1 MALADRLARL
11 LGEPPA
17 PATMEIEAPRPKPA
31 PPVVLAPPA
40 EPPRRQRK
48 QAKFSYTGAKTDR
61 LNSDWRTNG
70 SGANTEIAAGLA
82 TLRNRSSDLAR
93 NNPYAL
99 KALESLT
106 ANIVSSGIRARWGD
120 TRTQEL
126 WDAWTVDAD
135 VGSDLDLYGL
145 QMLAVRSW
153 LERGDTVIRRRWR
166 RLDDPLAVPFQI
178 EVMEGDF
185 LDHQKTTATATGG
198 RIVQG
203 VEFDPIGRRSAYWL
217 HKTHPGETGITG
229 SSVSAPIAAVDIA
242 HLYRATRAG
251 QVRGIPWLA
260 AVIQALRDLERYEA
274 AERNRKRAQAGLVGV
289 LIPKDEAFDPDT
301 TDAVGL
307 VENNSEGDPVDQI
320 EPMSTYVARG
330 GSSYQFSS
338 PSSDQGYPQYMSTQL
353 HGVGA
358 GALVSYEN
366 LTNNLS
372 EINYSSFRAG
382 DVESQRVYKAIQTQV
397 VIPLFLRRVA
407 QWFLDA
413 AIASGQLPAGTPLP
427 KWILPERAEVDR
439 ETAVK
444 AAVTKI
450 RAGLG
455 SRKDE
460 VLSNGGDADE
470 VLAEIAADLDELD
483 RLGITLD
490 TDPRHPATGPMQPV
504 ATPATPEPT
513 P

>member
-1 MALADRLARL
+1 MAIADLIARF
-11 LGEPPA
+11 LGEPSA
-17 PATMEIEAPRPKPA
+17 PATMEIEAPKPRAMPA
-31 PPVVLAPPA
+31 PNLAPAPA
-40 EPPRRQRK
+40 PLSNLGPARRQRRR
-48 QAKFSYTGAKTDR
+48 QERFSYTGAKTDR

-106 ANIVSSGIRARWGD
+106 ANIVSSGIRARWD
-120 TRTQEL
+120 NPRAQEL

-185 LDHQKTTATATGG
+185 LDHQKTTATAIGG

-229 SSVSAPIAAVDIA
+229 SSVSAPIDAADIA

-274 AERNRKRAQAGLVGV
+274 AERNRKRSQAGMVGV
-289 LIPKDEAFDPDT
+289 LIPRDETFDPDS

-307 VENNSEGDPVDQI
+307 VENDSEGDPVDQI
-320 EPMSTYVARG
+320 EPNSSYVARG
-330 GSSYQFSS
+330 GASYTFSS
-338 PSSDQGYPQYMSTQL
+338 PASDQGYPQYMSTQL
-353 HGVGA
+353 HGIAA
-358 GALVSYEN
+358 GALTSYEN
-366 LTNNLS
+366 LTNDLR

-382 DVESQRVYKAIQTQV
+382 DVEQQRVYKAVQTQV

-413 AIASGQLPAGTPLP
+413 AIVSGQLPAG
-427 KWILPERAEVDR
+427 
-439 ETAVK
+439 
-444 AAVTKI
+444 
-450 RAGLG
+450 
-455 SRKDE
+455 
-460 VLSNGGDADE
+460 
-470 VLAEIAADLDELD
+470 
-483 RLGITLD
+483 
-490 TDPRHPATGPMQPV
+490 
-504 ATPATPEPT
+504 
-513 P
+513 